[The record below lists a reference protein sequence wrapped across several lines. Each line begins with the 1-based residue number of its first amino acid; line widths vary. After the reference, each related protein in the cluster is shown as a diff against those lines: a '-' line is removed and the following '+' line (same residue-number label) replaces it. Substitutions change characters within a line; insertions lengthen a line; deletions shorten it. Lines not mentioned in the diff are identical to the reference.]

1 MTGAASATASAQLT
15 RLLQLVPWLL
25 ARPGISIAETAA
37 HFGVSDERLVS
48 DLNLLICSGPG
59 QFHGELLDI
68 WFDDEGG
75 ITVQDPLSLT
85 RPLRLT
91 AEEAAALLVGLRLLS
106 QVPGGHDRE
115 VVDRVAAVL
124 EAAAGAAADAVSA
137 VSVTVEE
144 RSDPAVLVQVQR
156 AVDEQRVVRITY
168 AGAARD
174 EVTVRDVDPVAL
186 LSLDG
191 RPYLTGW
198 CRSAEAMRTFRL
210 DRIRSAQTLA
220 EPAAVPADVSGPDLG
235 TGGLRPDGPPV
246 TLDLSPGARWV
257 AEEYPVDSVEDRPGG
272 TTRVTLPVSDERWI
286 LRLLLRLGDRARV
299 VAPAELSRRVAEEA
313 AAALA
318 AYR

>member
-1 MTGAASATASAQLT
+1 M
-15 RLLQLVPWLL
+15 PWLL

-156 AVDEQRVVRITY
+156 AVDEQRVVRIRH

-191 RPYLTGW
+191 RPDLTGW

-220 EPAAVPADVSGPDLG
+220 GPRPCRRTSAGRTSAPADCVRTAPRSPSTCRRVRDGWRRSIPSTASRTGPAARPGHPA
-235 TGGLRPDGPPV
+235 GLRR
-246 TLDLSPGARWV
+246 A
-257 AEEYPVDSVEDRPGG
+257 VDP
-272 TTRVTLPVSDERWI
+272 
-286 LRLLLRLGDRARV
+286 
-299 VAPAELSRRVAEEA
+299 A
-313 AAALA
+313 AAAA
-318 AYR
+318 AG